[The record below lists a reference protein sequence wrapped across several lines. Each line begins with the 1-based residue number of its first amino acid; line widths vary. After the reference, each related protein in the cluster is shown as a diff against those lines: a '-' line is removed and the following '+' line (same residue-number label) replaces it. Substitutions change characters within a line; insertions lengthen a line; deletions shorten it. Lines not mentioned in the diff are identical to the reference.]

1 MPALSVALCAAMMLR
16 LAADAATGAG
26 GGASLGGMA
35 TRSPPRAVQSATVRG
50 SLIQVPSMQRA
61 TAESGGVGAATASAD
76 GGGGVI
82 TGRGAGAPC
91 ARAALGA
98 VIITNSAAMAT
109 PTGARLVMG
118 SP

>member
-1 MPALSVALCAAMMLR
+1 MLR
-16 LAADAATGAG
+16 LGIVVPALNVSEGV
-26 GGASLGGMA
+26 GM
-35 TRSPPRAVQSATVRG
+35 PRAGALCIARS
-50 SLIQVPSMQRA
+50 IQARQFLRLPSMHSA

-109 PTGARLVMG
+109 PMGARLVMD
-118 SP
+118 SPSG